1 MAVIGR
7 NAISRYFTR
16 SIYSPNYGRNI
27 LFEHVVYTCQMVCAH
42 CRARRID
49 SNHRVLALTHR
60 SKGMAASC
68 INTENVM
75 IALSEMS

>member
-1 MAVIGR
+1 MPSPD
-7 NAISRYFTR
+7 ISR
-16 SIYSPNYGRNI
+16 G
-27 LFEHVVYTCQMVCAH
+27 VYTARIMGATFFLNTHLYVSGGLCS
-42 CRARRID
+42 CRVRRID